1 VRWAPQVPCVIVS
14 TPFWGPDFH
23 ELRQVD
29 PELARAV
36 KAGQGT
42 EAGDRERA
50 AIADE
55 VPTLVARTPAYPR
68 G

>member
-1 VRWAPQVPCVIVS
+1 VS

-23 ELRQVD
+23 ELRRVD

-36 KAGQGT
+36 TAEHGA
-42 EAGDRERA
+42 EAGDRELA
-50 AIADE
+50 AIAD
-55 VPTLVARTPAYPR
+55 VSTPVARTPAHPR

>member
-23 ELRQVD
+23 ELPRVD

-36 KAGQGT
+36 TAEQGT
-42 EAGDRERA
+42 AAGDRELA

-55 VPTLVARTPAYPR
+55 VSTPVARTPAYPR

>member
-1 VRWAPQVPCVIVS
+1 VS

-23 ELRQVD
+23 ELPRAD

-36 KAGQGT
+36 TAVQGT
-42 EAGDRERA
+42 EAGDRELA

-55 VPTLVARTPAYPR
+55 VSTPVARTPAHPR

>member
-1 VRWAPQVPCVIVS
+1 VS

-23 ELRQVD
+23 ELPRLD
-29 PELARAV
+29 PELAHAV
-36 KAGQGT
+36 TAEHGT
-42 EAGDRERA
+42 EAGGRELA

-55 VPTLVARTPAYPR
+55 VSTPVARTPARPR

>member
-1 VRWAPQVPCVIVS
+1 VRWAPQVPFVIVS

-23 ELRQVD
+23 ELPRLD
-29 PELARAV
+29 PELAHAV
-36 KAGQGT
+36 TAEHGT
-42 EAGDRERA
+42 EAGGRELA

-55 VPTLVARTPAYPR
+55 VSTPVARTPARPR

>member
-1 VRWAPQVPCVIVS
+1 VS

-23 ELRQVD
+23 ELRRVD

-36 KAGQGT
+36 TAGHGT
-42 EAGDRERA
+42 EAGDRELA

-55 VPTLVARTPAYPR
+55 VSTPVARTPAHPR

>member
-1 VRWAPQVPCVIVS
+1 VS

-23 ELRQVD
+23 ELPRLD
-29 PELARAV
+29 PELVRA
-36 KAGQGT
+36 AAEQGA
-42 EAGDRERA
+42 EAGDRELA

-55 VPTLVARTPAYPR
+55 VSTPVARTPAHPR

>member
-1 VRWAPQVPCVIVS
+1 MRWAPQVPCVIVS

-23 ELRQVD
+23 ELRRVD

-36 KAGQGT
+36 TAEHGT
-42 EAGDRERA
+42 EAGDRELA

-55 VPTLVARTPAYPR
+55 VSTPVARTPAHPR